1 VAALVGST
9 CPAAAA
15 AAGADSLAAGS
26 PAAVGGDSLD
36 VGKADR
42 SRLAGYGIG
51 AAVIADFGRSMR
63 GLGGWEAGRR
73 DWVAGIAVVAV
84 VASALVV
91 ALGGGCGCAERMRGG
106 VCRNRPL
113 LAEGCL

>member
-1 VAALVGST
+1 MAAVVGST
-9 CPAAAA
+9 CPA

-26 PAAVGGDSLD
+26 PAAVGGDSLV

-42 SRLAGYGIG
+42 SRLAAHGIG
-51 AAVIADFGRSMR
+51 AAVIADFDRSMR

-73 DWVAGIAVVAV
+73 GWIAGIVVVVA
-84 VASALVV
+84 AALVV